1 VPAADVASDVASDVR
16 LDVRLDV
23 GAQWHDLTM
32 PESPEVQAFAEAV
45 AERLVGHT
53 IDSFAVRDF
62 RAYKTRAQKPDALD
76 GAVVTAVRRHGKY
89 VDVQTDRAHLVV
101 SFGRHGWGAWRDP
114 DAVPAADAPPVVA
127 TLAIDDG
134 TVLELTD
141 AGTFRSAGLW
151 IVADPSDV
159 AGVAA
164 LGPDPADPA
173 FAQSDVDAAI
183 VGRRKQLKAV
193 LQEQTSFA
201 GIGNAYS
208 DEILFSAKLSPTVH
222 ASTLD
227 DVQRER
233 LFQAMAAEIRD
244 AIDARRG
251 IPIAEQKAAKM
262 AAMRV
267 HGRAGERCPEC
278 GGEIADYTFSGTSA
292 QWCPSCQSAG

>member
-1 VPAADVASDVASDVR
+1 
-16 LDVRLDV
+16 
-23 GAQWHDLTM
+23 M

-45 AERLVGHT
+45 AGRLVGHT
-53 IDSFAVRDF
+53 IESFAVRDF
-62 RAYKTRAQKPDALD
+62 RAYKTRAQKPETLD

-89 VDVQTDRAHLVV
+89 VEFQTDQKRLVV
-101 SFGRHGWGAWRDP
+101 SFGRHGWGSWGEP
-114 DAVPAADAPPVVA
+114 DAAPDAEAPPVVA
-127 TLAIDDG
+127 SLAIDDG
-134 TVLELTD
+134 TVLDLTD
-141 AGTFRSAGLW
+141 AGTFRSAALW
-151 IVADPSDV
+151 IVADPSEV

-173 FAQSDVDAAI
+173 FTRAHVDAVT

-208 DEILFSAKLSPTVH
+208 DEILFAARLSPTV
-222 ASTLD
+222 AATMLD
-227 DVQRER
+227 DTQRER
-233 LFQAMAAEIRD
+233 LFHAMTAEIRG

-251 IPIAEQKAAKM
+251 IPIAEQKAAKT

-267 HGRAGERCPEC
+267 HGRAGEPCPGC
-278 GGEIADYTFSGTSA
+278 GGEIVDYTFSGTSA